1 MSPPKPPENKRSKR
15 SPEFPRIA
23 GIVSIAFFGQGNADR
38 NAEFAPILPMRKTK
52 RGTSKKDFRFIGK
65 MLDSLFSIA

>member
-23 GIVSIAFFGQGNADR
+23 GIVSIAFFGQGNA
-38 NAEFAPILPMRKTK
+38 EFAPIPADAQDEAGNEQKGFPFYR
-52 RGTSKKDFRFIGK
+52 K
-65 MLDSLFSIA
+65 MLDGLFSIA